1 MSPGPRLCDRIAPL
15 AGFAVG
21 VTADRRSSEQVELL
35 RRAGARVVHAP
46 AMHTHA
52 LGDERPLR
60 AATERIVADPP
71 AIVMATTGIGVRGW
85 FAEAQAW
92 GLDGALLDAL
102 RRSRVHVRGP
112 KALGAVVQAGL
123 EVWRREDSERLDH
136 MIDDLVE
143 HEDLA
148 GLHIALQLYGNDVP
162 WAVARLTNAGARV
175 TEVPVYRWTRPD
187 NEDPVRRLLADILGG
202 TVEAITFTSP
212 PAVRSLVAIASEAGM
227 LESILDAFATR
238 VIAACV
244 GPVTAEA
251 AENLGISV
259 GCAPDRGR
267 LGLLVQSVSNALHAQ
282 HRHLASETGEVVV
295 HGAVVRAPAETV
307 ELAGRER
314 AVLEVLSRKPGT
326 VVSRAALHRDVWA
339 NEGDEGAVDT
349 TVHRLR
355 RRVRDV
361 GLVIATR
368 PRRGF
373 LLEAAARNCPAS
385 AVSQPAC

>member
-1 MSPGPRLCDRIAPL
+1 MPLLCDRIAPL
-15 AGFAVG
+15 AGFTVG

-52 LGDERPLR
+52 LGDEGPLR

-85 FAEAQAW
+85 FAGAQAW

-102 RRSRVHVRGP
+102 RQSRVHVRGP

-123 EVWRREDSERLDH
+123 EVWRREATERLDH

-143 HEDLA
+143 HEELA
-148 GLHIALQLYGNDVP
+148 GAHIALQLYGNDVP
-162 WAVARLTNAGARV
+162 WAVERLAAAGARV

-187 NEDPVRRLLADILGG
+187 DLDPLLRLFTDVVGG
-202 TVEAITFTSP
+202 HVEAVTFTSP
-212 PAVRSLVAIASEAGM
+212 PAIRLLCEIASEGGM
-227 LESILDAFATR
+227 LEVVQEAFATS
-238 VIAACV
+238 VVAACV

-251 AENLGISV
+251 AESFGITV
-259 GCAPDRGR
+259 GCAPDHGR
-267 LGLLVQSVSNALHAQ
+267 LGLLVQAVSGALHAR
-282 HRHLASETGEVVV
+282 HRHLASDAGEVVV
-295 HGAVVRAPAETV
+295 HGAVVQTPAATV

-314 AVLEVLSRKPGT
+314 AVLEALSRKPGT
-326 VVSRAALHRDVWA
+326 VVSRAVLHRDVWA

-355 RRVRDV
+355 RRMREV

-373 LLEAAARNCPAS
+373 LLDASARSCPAG